1 MTYKH
6 WINKNY
12 DRLVS
17 EYEDY
22 LVDFG
27 DIEQAECNE
36 RYPMTLGEFI
46 LDKWDDFD
54 EYVEREE
61 RE

>member
-1 MTYKH
+1 MMTYKH

-22 LVDFG
+22 FDSIDKEI
-27 DIEQAECNE
+27 DI
-36 RYPMTLGEFI
+36 PITLDEFI
-46 LDKWDDFD
+46 LDKWDSFD
-54 EYVEREE
+54 GYVEREE
-61 RE
+61 Q